1 MKIKVKPEDFVVR
14 EEALFEPSAEPRAR
28 AVFHLAKQDWDTFD
42 LIDLIARR
50 LKISRQDISV
60 GGIKDRYGKTEQL
73 ISIKNRRGLTAAIQA
88 MPPEDNFKIDFLGYH
103 PDAITARD
111 IRGNQFTITI
121 RDIPAGDL
129 DPLLANAR
137 LASQWGVPNYFDEQ
151 RFGGARHGKGFM
163 GKEIFRGSRERAL
176 RLYFEPSKF
185 DDPRTRAL
193 KSCVLENWYH
203 WDRCLERSF
212 GEYRR
217 ILTYLSQHGRAFHR
231 ALGLIDRR
239 LLVLMLHSYQSFL
252 FNQIL
257 TGYLEELQRE
267 RDVTVDTVAYS
278 QGRYLFHREL
288 PEELFERLL
297 GLSLPVPGWDSQIED
312 PGIAGITAAVLER
325 EGIELQDLKVR
336 QLSRIYINGVERQA
350 VLLPGNFAVVKVEE
364 DELYDNRKKVT
375 LSFFL
380 PRGGYAT
387 LIIKRLAVGGRLQDG
402 SQSTYPCSVSRK
414 TV

>member
-14 EEALFEPSAEPRAR
+14 EVALFEPSAEPRAH
-28 AVFHLAKQDWDTFD
+28 AVFRLVKQDWDTFD
-42 LIDLIARR
+42 LVDLIARR
-50 LKISRQDISV
+50 LQIPKQDISA

-73 ISIKNRRGLTAAIQA
+73 ISIKNRQGLTAAVA
-88 MPPEDNFKIDFLGYH
+88 ALPPEDNFKIAFVGYH
-103 PDAITARD
+103 PAAVTARD

-129 DPLLANAR
+129 ERFMANALIAKR
-137 LASQWGVPNYFDEQ
+137 WGVPNYYDEQ

-185 DDPRTRAL
+185 DEPRTRAL
-193 KSCVLENWYH
+193 KSCVLKNWYH
-203 WDRCLERSF
+203 WDRCSERAF

-217 ILTYLSQHGRAFHR
+217 ILAYLSQHGRAFHR

-239 LLVLMLHSYQSFL
+239 FLVFMLNSYQSFL

-257 TGYLEELQRE
+257 TGYMEDLQRE
-267 RDVTVDTVAYS
+267 REITVDTVAYS
-278 QGRYLFHREL
+278 QGRFLFHREL
-288 PEELFERLL
+288 PEAQFEQLL
-297 GLSLPVPGWDSQIED
+297 GLTLPVPGWDSQIED
-312 PGIAGITAAVLER
+312 PRIAEITAAVLER
-325 EGIELQDLKVR
+325 EEMEMTDLKVR
-336 QLSRIYINGVERQA
+336 QLPRIYVNGVERQA
-350 VLLPGNFAVVKVEE
+350 VLLPEDFAVGKVEE
-364 DELYDNRKKVT
+364 DELYNSKKKLT

-387 LIIKRLAVGGRLQDG
+387 LIVKRLAAGGRLKDG
-402 SQSTYPCSVSRK
+402 SQST
-414 TV
+414 